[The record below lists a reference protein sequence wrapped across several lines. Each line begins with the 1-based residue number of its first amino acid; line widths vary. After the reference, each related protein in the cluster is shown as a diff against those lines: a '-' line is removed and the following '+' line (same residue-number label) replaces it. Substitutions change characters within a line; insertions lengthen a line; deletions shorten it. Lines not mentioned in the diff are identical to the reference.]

1 VPPEFVD
8 TKDEDTFVM
17 PSELDEEESAK
28 EEEKLKE
35 EEEIPEIEPYI
46 PDIDVGLPEKMEE
59 EAAPIQKKAKVKKRR
74 LKKRHFSKLSMWL
87 KPRAFDL
94 LSIAVFWLIS
104 LWLASRVMEVSL
116 FQLLSVSALPALV
129 FYVILLVVYYTFF
142 LLFLGETLGDH
153 FFPQE

>member
-1 VPPEFVD
+1 
-8 TKDEDTFVM
+8 
-17 PSELDEEESAK
+17 
-28 EEEKLKE
+28 
-35 EEEIPEIEPYI
+35 
-46 PDIDVGLPEKMEE
+46 
-59 EAAPIQKKAKVKKRR
+59 
-74 LKKRHFSKLSMWL
+74 MWL